1 MVINGREIVGLEE
14 VVYGVEDMA
23 LARRFFEDWGL
34 KKVSAA
40 KSKLVYEAVDGT
52 RVIARPADAKDLPK
66 AIQPGSTVRKITWG
80 LHKKADLKTFASE
93 LAKDRDVEIAKDGT
107 VSSTDPMG
115 LAIAFTATR
124 RRKLGKTAIRDEVNT
139 PTRIERVDR
148 AAKFYP
154 RAQPLSLGHA
164 VYYVPDL
171 KAMEKF
177 YVGRLKFGVSDY
189 YYLGGKLR
197 GIFMRCSTPGDHHN
211 WFLLNS
217 PDGTPKLNHIAFKV
231 RDVHEVFGGGLH
243 ISRKGWPTEIGPGR
257 HPISSAYFWYFKNPI
272 GGAIEYYADDDHLTK
287 NWKPRKFD
295 SVPENFA
302 EWALPTGLMTHTVD
316 IKER

>member
-1 MVINGREIVGLEE
+1 MAITGSEIVGLEE

-23 LARRFFEDWGL
+23 LARRFFDDWGL

-40 KSKLVYEAVDGT
+40 KARLVYEAEDGT

-66 AIQPGSTVRKITWG
+66 PLQPGSTVRKITWG
-80 LHKKADLKTFASE
+80 LHKKSDLKKFASE

-139 PTRIERVDR
+139 PTKIERVDR

-154 RAQPLSLGHA
+154 RARPLSLGHA

-189 YYLGGKLR
+189 YYQGGKLR
-197 GIFMRCSTPGDHHN
+197 GIFTRCSTPGDHHN

-217 PDGTPKLNHIAFKV
+217 PDGKPKLNHIAFKV
-231 RDVHEVFGGGLH
+231 RDVHEVFGGGLY
-243 ISRKGWPTEIGPGR
+243 ITRKGWPTEIGPGR

-287 NWKPRKFD
+287 RWKPRKFD

-302 EWALPTGLMTHTVD
+302 EWALPTGLATHSVD